1 MISAYVVVRAQSISY
16 MMFLLE
22 IYFLRRL
29 LDKGKKRYIVYLFLI
44 SLVICNIHIA
54 VWPLYFVLYLPYIV
68 EFVISKFKGLKIV
81 KLISKKIEIKR
92 EVNIKLLILTM
103 FISLFTGVFTP
114 LKGET
119 YTYFIKTSLGNSQS
133 YILEHGLGFGS
144 LTIMVTLIVVF
155 VLMVFLIVKSKKKIR
170 IVDVFMVMGLGFM
183 AILSQRHFALFI
195 ILGMINVSG
204 MIVSYLEN
212 NSLLINM
219 LFDSRLFRYIVIV
232 EVVMVAGIRF
242 MVMKDLDYIDCKL
255 YPKDAVVYLESNYD
269 VDKIRIFNEYDFGSY
284 LILNDIPVFIDS
296 RADLY
301 TREFS
306 SLSYDIFDDYMDIS
320 NGDIDKLESYDIDVV
335 LLYKGRVLDS
345 SLGNDFDYVEVYH
358 DDYFVIYERR
368 NITN

>member
-1 MISAYVVVRAQSISY
+1 
-16 MMFLLE
+16 
-22 IYFLRRL
+22 
-29 LDKGKKRYIVYLFLI
+29 
-44 SLVICNIHIA
+44 
-54 VWPLYFVLYLPYIV
+54 
-68 EFVISKFKGLKIV
+68 
-81 KLISKKIEIKR
+81 
-92 EVNIKLLILTM
+92 
-103 FISLFTGVFTP
+103 
-114 LKGET
+114 
-119 YTYFIKTSLGNSQS
+119 
-133 YILEHGLGFGS
+133 LGFGS
-144 LTIMVTLIVVF
+144 LTITVTLIVVL

-212 NSLLINM
+212 NSPLINM

-232 EVVMVAGIRF
+232 EVVMAAGIRF

-255 YPKDAVVYLESNYD
+255 YPKDAAVYLENNYD

-306 SLSYDIFDDYMDIS
+306 GLSYDIFDDYMDIS

-335 LLYKGRVLDS
+335 LLYRGRVLDS
-345 SLGNDFDYVEVYH
+345 SLENDFDYVEVYR